1 MRQRLEEST
10 TEAQTLLSGYL
21 RARVEMAELRPH
33 ASDVVARMLLYTV
46 VMWRLSDVPLAQ
58 LRDAVAVLLSGL
70 VLEQAPRRC
79 LPARGYEAAP
89 ARGRPAPPRKGLAT
103 KVFRGELRRRQAG
116 RSCCRRRQKSSVM
129 SPLVSS
135 AFTTPDC
142 VTDEPEDS
150 DVKSS

>member
-33 ASDVVARMLLYTV
+33 ASDVVARMPLYTV

-89 ARGRPAPPRKGLAT
+89 ARGRSARRERAWRPKCFGVSSDADKLAGHVVGVG
-103 KVFRGELRRRQAG
+103 KND
-116 RSCCRRRQKSSVM
+116 RSCRRWCLQPSL
-129 SPLVSS
+129 PPT
-135 AFTTPDC
+135 A
-142 VTDEPEDS
+142 
-150 DVKSS
+150 